1 MVMDLLRHSSIVA
14 LLGLVVSVLVVAMA
28 LAYAIK
34 PDERRLA
41 LIRPMSLAAICGGL
55 SSFTVG
61 IASSLRHISET
72 PSFTVDNWQPM
83 TAGMAES
90 VLGLFVVFS
99 CLTIAWLLVTL
110 GLRRA

>member
-14 LLGLVVSVLVVAMA
+14 LLGLLVSLAAVAMA

-41 LIRPMSLAAICGGL
+41 LMRPMSLAALCGGL
-55 SSFTVG
+55 SSFTLGV
-61 IASSLRHISET
+61 ASVLNGVST
-72 PSFTVDNWQPM
+72 TTSFTAETWRPIVVG
-83 TAGMAES
+83 TAES
-90 VLGLFVVFS
+90 IIGLFIAFG